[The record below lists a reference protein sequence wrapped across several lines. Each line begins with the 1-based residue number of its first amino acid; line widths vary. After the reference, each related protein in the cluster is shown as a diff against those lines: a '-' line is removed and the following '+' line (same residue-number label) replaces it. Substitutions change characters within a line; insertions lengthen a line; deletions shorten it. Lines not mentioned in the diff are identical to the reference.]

1 MTLPPKLERAL
12 NDQINLEFQS
22 AYAYLGMAAY
32 FEHTAFSGFAQWM
45 KLQGN
50 EELSHA
56 NKFFSY
62 VVDRGGK
69 VTLQAL
75 PQPKCEYATAL
86 EAFQTS
92 LTHEQKVSASICLL
106 YELATSERDY
116 ATLSFLKWF
125 LDEQVEEEKTVT
137 DMIVKLEFVGEN
149 RNGLY
154 HIDKLAA
161 KRAVQDKGD
170 GHE

>member
-1 MTLPPKLERAL
+1 MTLPPALEKAL

-22 AYAYLGMAAY
+22 AYSYLGMAAY

-45 KLQGN
+45 KLQGQ

-56 NKFFSY
+56 QKFFAY

-69 VTLQAL
+69 VQLKAL
-75 PQPKCEYATAL
+75 PQPKCDYATAL
-86 EAFQTS
+86 EAFQAS
-92 LTHEQKVSASICLL
+92 LAHEQQVSASICAL
-106 YELATSERDY
+106 YELATAEKDY

-161 KRAVQDKGD
+161 KRAAADEG
-170 GHE
+170 E

>member
-1 MTLPPKLERAL
+1 
-12 NDQINLEFQS
+12 
-22 AYAYLGMAAY
+22 
-32 FEHTAFSGFAQWM
+32 
-45 KLQGN
+45 
-50 EELSHA
+50 
-56 NKFFSY
+56 
-62 VVDRGGK
+62 

-92 LTHEQKVSASICLL
+92 LEHEQRVSASICAL
-106 YELATSERDY
+106 YELATSEKDY

-154 HIDKLAA
+154 QIDKLAA
-161 KRAVQDKGD
+161 KRALQDKGD
-170 GHE
+170 

>member
-1 MTLPPKLERAL
+1 MKLPPALEKAL

-22 AYAYLGMAAY
+22 AYSYLGMAAY
-32 FEHTAFSGFAQWM
+32 FDHTAFSGFAQWM

-56 NKFFSY
+56 NKFFAY

-69 VTLQAL
+69 VKLLAL
-75 PQPKCEYATAL
+75 PEPKCDYATAL
-86 EAFQTS
+86 EAFKAS
-92 LTHEQKVSASICLL
+92 LVQEEEVSASICAL
-106 YELATSERDY
+106 YELATAEKDF

-137 DMIVKLEFVGEN
+137 DMILKLEFVGEN

-161 KRAVQDKGD
+161 KRAAKDEGD
-170 GHE
+170 